1 MKPIINQETC
11 IGCGACEG
19 ICPEVFHL
27 KDGKSQIKEMA
38 DYAPFKEKIQQATD
52 ACPVQAI
59 SIEE

>member
-1 MKPIINQETC
+1 MKPIINQEIC

-19 ICPEVFHL
+19 ICPEVFKL
-27 KDGKSQIKEMA
+27 TDGKSSVIEMA
-38 DYAPFKEKIQQATD
+38 DYSAYKEKIDQAIE